1 MNRTPLILGGS
12 LIVAAALVA
21 ALASGPRRPGRGPE
35 AAATPATS
43 AGPPPVVLCAAA
55 NRAVMEEIKADY
67 ERECGRTVE
76 LQYGSSQ
83 GLCAGLEVSGV
94 GDLYLPSDD
103 GFLDAARGRGLIA
116 ETLPLAEMRAVVAVV
131 KGNPKGIVSFA
142 DLVRDDVRLV
152 QASPGATAI
161 GTVTRDTLAARGRWE
176 ELDRATAGYRTT
188 ITEAAQDLLVGAA
201 DAAIVYD
208 AFLHPYPQLEAVP
221 LPELAGAVSQLGLG
235 VVAATPRPAAALH
248 FARYVA
254 ASDRGLAHYRR
265 HGFTVAAGDPWADRP
280 ALTIF
285 AGSMLRPAIEATIEA
300 FEAREGIDVSRVYN
314 GCGILVAQMRS
325 GQHPDAYFACDTE
338 FMRAL
343 PELFPAPETISRNE
357 LAILVPKG
365 NPRGVATLA
374 DLARAELRVG
384 VGHEQQ
390 CAMGWLTHNT
400 LRTAG
405 VLDEVMANVAVQ
417 TPSGD
422 MLVNQLRAGG
432 LDAAVAYLS
441 NAAAAAGEIDTI
453 RIEGVADAVASQ
465 PFAVAVDSRHKQAA
479 ARLRDRI
486 TSAASRELF
495 VASGFRW
502 LADDPPAGTEPG
514 DPADAR

>member
-12 LIVAAALVA
+12 LVVAAALVA
-21 ALASGPRRPGRGPE
+21 ALVAGPGRPHRSP
-35 AAATPATS
+35 AAASTASTS
-43 AGPPPVVLCAAA
+43 PGPPPVVLCAAA

-67 ERECGRTVE
+67 ERECGRTVDV
-76 LQYGSSQ
+76 QYGASQ
-83 GLCAGLEVSGV
+83 GLLAGLEVSGV

-103 GFLDAARGRGLIA
+103 GFLETARGKGLVA
-116 ETLPLAEMRAVVAVV
+116 ETLPLAEMRAVIAVL

-142 DLVRDDVRLV
+142 DLLRDDVRLV
-152 QASPGATAI
+152 QATPGATAI
-161 GTVTRDTLAARGRWE
+161 GTVTRETLAAHGRWE

-221 LPELAGAVSQLGLG
+221 LPELTAAVSQLGLG
-235 VVAATPRPAAALH
+235 VVASTARPAAALH
-248 FARYVA
+248 FARYAA

-265 HGFTVAAGDPWADRP
+265 HGFAVVEGDTWADRP
-280 ALTIF
+280 TLTIF
-285 AGSMLRPAIEATIEA
+285 AGSMLRPAIEPTIDA
-300 FEAREGIDVSRVYN
+300 FEAREGIDVARVYN

-338 FMRAL
+338 FMRSL

-365 NPRGVATLA
+365 NPRGIATLA
-374 DLARAELRVG
+374 DLARPELRVG

-400 LRTAG
+400 LRAAG
-405 VLDEVMANVAVQ
+405 VLDDVMANVAVQ

-441 NAAAAAGEIDTI
+441 NAAAATAEIDTV
-453 RIEGVADAVASQ
+453 RIVGLAAAVADQ

-486 TSAASRELF
+486 TSATSRELF

-502 LADDPPAGTEPG
+502 QADDR
-514 DPADAR
+514 PADAASGDTGDGR